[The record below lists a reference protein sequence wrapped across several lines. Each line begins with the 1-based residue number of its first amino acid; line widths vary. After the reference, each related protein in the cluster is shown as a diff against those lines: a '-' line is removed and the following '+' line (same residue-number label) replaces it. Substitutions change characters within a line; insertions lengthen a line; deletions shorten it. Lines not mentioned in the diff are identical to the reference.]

1 MLTVAKLGAPIAP
14 FFMDRLYLDLNLVT
28 GKESFESV
36 HLSNF
41 PVCDNNLIDLEL
53 ERKMEAAQTISS
65 LVLSLRAKQ
74 KIKVRQPLQKI
85 MIPTSNV
92 SEKEA
97 ILAVSDLI
105 KSEVNVKEIQVLGDA
120 SDILVKQIKP
130 NFKVLGPRFG
140 SDMKAIAQKIQNFDS
155 NDIKNIEEKG
165 KLDVEIH
172 GKIII
177 LELSDVE
184 ITSRDIEGW
193 LVASSGRLTVA
204 LDVTL
209 TEELKQEGIARELVN
224 RIQNLRKE
232 SGFELTDRI
241 AVQFQKDEHI
251 INAINNNL
259 EYLKTETLTDELE
272 ILDDLKNG
280 MEIAFDDVNTKLII
294 QKI

>member
-1 MLTVAKLGAPIAP
+1 M
-14 FFMDRLYLDLNLVT
+14 
-28 GKESFESV
+28 
-36 HLSNF
+36 
-41 PVCDNNLIDLEL
+41 
-53 ERKMEAAQTISS
+53 
-65 LVLSLRAKQ
+65 
-74 KIKVRQPLQKI
+74 
-85 MIPTSNV
+85 
-92 SEKEA
+92 
-97 ILAVSDLI
+97 
-105 KSEVNVKEIQVLGDA
+105 
-120 SDILVKQIKP
+120 
-130 NFKVLGPRFG
+130 
-140 SDMKAIAQKIQNFDS
+140 
-155 NDIKNIEEKG
+155 
-165 KLDVEIH
+165 DVEIH

-177 LELSDVE
+177 LELSDLE